1 MPPRHQTEAFSWLEG
16 GEGEP
21 VLFLHPVIATAE
33 FWLPQLRAFASSR
46 RCLALDAPGYDG
58 RISKPLDPTDL
69 GHRIAAFL
77 DEREIDR
84 VDVVGLSLGG
94 MHAMYA
100 MHVDP
105 QRIGRVV
112 LADTSP
118 AFGID
123 PDAWLADWLAP
134 LNVGTTPAELVEAS
148 LDSIVHA
155 PIPPAVRA
163 PVIEAAQKITEG
175 GLRAASSTIAAHD
188 MRGRLPTMEHEV
200 LVVVGEHDG
209 ETPPEYSVALAETL
223 PNARLAVVPD
233 AGHLSSLEQP
243 DTFNALLEKFLVS

>member
-1 MPPRHQTEAFSWLEG
+1 MASRHQTEAFSWLEEG
-16 GEGEP
+16 GGEP

-33 FWLPQLRAFASSR
+33 FWLPQLRTLGSRR

-58 RISKPLDPTDL
+58 RSSVALDPASL

-77 DEREIDR
+77 DEREIDCI
-84 VDVVGLSLGG
+84 DVVGLSLGG

-100 MHVDP
+100 MQVHP

-112 LADTSP
+112 LADTSS

-134 LNVGTTPAELVEAS
+134 LDVGTTPGELVEAS
-148 LDSIVHA
+148 IDSIVHA

-163 PVIEAAQKITEG
+163 PVIEAAQKITEA

-188 MRGRLPTMEHEV
+188 MRGHLHMMDHEV

-209 ETPPEYSVALAETL
+209 ETPPEYSVALVEAL
-223 PNARLAVVPD
+223 PNAQLAVVPD
-233 AGHLSSLEQP
+233 AGHLSSLESP
-243 DTFNALLEKFLVS
+243 GAFNALLEKFLVS